1 VGLAVTSHDGSRLAT
16 ATFDNVDISG
26 VSGPQSGALPAP
38 WMNTD
43 VGATGLAGAA
53 VIEGGIWA
61 LRGAGADIWGRAD
74 AFHYVARPMS
84 GDGTIVARV
93 AAVSPGDPWAKAGLM
108 LRSSLDPSSAHAF
121 VFVTPGGANGIA
133 FQRRST
139 DGADTTHTPGGSS
152 GAPVWLALTRQG
164 NTVTAWRSWDG
175 QWWTLIGSDTVMMGA
190 EVYAGLAV
198 TSHDASAPFLAAYDN
213 VDVQLAEGTW
223 LTGDIGNVGTALASR
238 WMAPPSPAENLSVAA
253 P

>member
-1 VGLAVTSHDGSRLAT
+1 MNSNAERLGTTTRVPGELAT
-16 ATFDNVDISG
+16 ATFDHVDISG

-61 LRGAGADIWGRAD
+61 LRGAGADVWGLTD

-108 LRSSLDPSSAHAF
+108 LRSSLDPSSAQSVQASLHL
-121 VFVTPGGANGIA
+121 VRVL
-133 FQRRST
+133 
-139 DGADTTHTPGGSS
+139 DGGSAVAGDDLGS
-152 GAPVWLALTRQG
+152 VEAGWARLDGSTARGPV
-164 NTVTAWRSWDG
+164 
-175 QWWTLIGSDTVMMGA
+175 
-190 EVYAGLAV
+190 
-198 TSHDASAPFLAAYDN
+198 AS
-213 VDVQLAEGTW
+213 V
-223 LTGDIGNVGTALASR
+223 R
-238 WMAPPSPAENLSVAA
+238 
-253 P
+253 